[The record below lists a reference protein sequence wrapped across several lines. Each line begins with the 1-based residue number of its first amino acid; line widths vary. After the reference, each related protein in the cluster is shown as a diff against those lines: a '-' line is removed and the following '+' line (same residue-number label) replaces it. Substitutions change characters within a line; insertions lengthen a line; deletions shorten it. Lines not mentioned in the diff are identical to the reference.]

1 MNNRA
6 TTVVLLALACGAI
19 GCRGNSSQPFV
30 PGTAPTPIANA
41 TTTLRLNGY
50 VYDTAFRP
58 IAGAAVE
65 VVDGP
70 QAGMA
75 LTSESDGHF
84 AYTGTFPSAVTIRA
98 TKTGYAAATETARIT
113 ASGAWVFF
121 DLVST
126 VPAVDVAG
134 NYLLAIA
141 ADSSCTMLPDDV
153 RTRSYSVQVK
163 PGNTTVPGYYDA
175 IAGGAEFAPL
185 GAVFQI
191 GVSGNYVAISTAG
204 EGPLLV
210 ESLGSNRYIAY
221 SVEAGVTDVASGTTT
236 ISTPFTGT
244 IEYCELASPVAQY
257 YDCSRSYQRR
267 EQCTASNGRLTLTRR

>member
-1 MNNRA
+1 VN
-6 TTVVLLALACGAI
+6 VV
-19 GCRGNSSQPFV
+19 
-30 PGTAPTPIANA
+30 
-41 TTTLRLNGY
+41 
-50 VYDTAFRP
+50 
-58 IAGAAVE
+58 
-65 VVDGP
+65 
-70 QAGMA
+70 
-75 LTSESDGHF
+75 
-84 AYTGTFPSAVTIRA
+84 
-98 TKTGYAAATETARIT
+98 
-113 ASGAWVFF
+113 ASGAWVSFA
-121 DLVST
+121 LVSI
-126 VPAVDVAG
+126 VPAVDVTG
-134 NYLLAIA
+134 NYLLTIA

-244 IEYCELASPVAQY
+244 IEYCELPSPVAQY

-267 EQCTASNGRLTLTRR
+267 EQCTANNGRLTLTRR